1 MVEFL
6 REDRKLLDDLVL
18 TVRRS
23 NASASVNLGSM
34 VDKLRDM
41 YDRYEEDESQRLY
54 LMDFMFE

>member
-23 NASASVNLGSM
+23 NVSASVNLGSM
-34 VDKLRDM
+34 VDKLREM